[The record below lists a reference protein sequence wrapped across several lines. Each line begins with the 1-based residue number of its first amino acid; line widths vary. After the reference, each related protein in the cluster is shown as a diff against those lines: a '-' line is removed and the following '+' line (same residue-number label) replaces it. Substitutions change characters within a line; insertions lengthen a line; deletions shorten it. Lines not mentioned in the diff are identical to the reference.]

1 MPKYSKKAIRALI
14 LGSTGFALLTSPTIA
29 FAQDTQDAQVAEAD
43 DDGLTE
49 IVVTARKR
57 EERLLDVPIA
67 VSVLGG
73 VTLEKSGIQQLG
85 EAVQTLPGVAV
96 TPTPVGDL
104 LFIRG
109 IGSGEN
115 QGFEMSVGTFVDGV
129 YFGRGQSA
137 RHAFLDVDRIEVLKG
152 PQPILFGKNTIGGA
166 LNITT
171 RKPTDTLEV
180 SLDEYIEPEFGTF
193 RTTGIVSG
201 PVSDTIKV
209 RVVGRSYITDGFV
222 ENAFL
227 GRNEASRNDWVV
239 RGTVVWEPS
248 ANVDVSL
255 KGEYGKA
262 NMTGGRAQISKAS
275 PTLRA
280 LLAGVDPHAEFNL
293 DYTKSGPGVG
303 PLFNSEYERAKTYN
317 ANLTVNWDL
326 GSHTLTSVSSYAGY
340 NLAYQFDSDFTPLD
354 FITQSWR
361 QDWHSLSQELR
372 FASSSGKVFDYQ
384 AGVYLSNENL
394 VSNKLGYISFAQ
406 LPAPLGSGT
415 RVHHFDQTTTTWSAF
430 AEGTLHA
437 TNELDLIMG
446 YRYTDDRK
454 TLDKSFHYGALGS
467 TTPVANPTFTA
478 IGLGTPH
485 SLTGLERSTNNS
497 SLAFTARYKRDN
509 VMVYA
514 SYTQGF
520 KAGGFDEGD
529 TSGVLSRIR
538 FGDEKAQSYEVGIKA
553 EGMDRRLRI
562 QLDTFY
568 SKYENLQVSIFDG
581 VASLIVGNAAS
592 ASSRGVELEGQFAA
606 TRNLTFGV
614 SAAYLDAKYDSYVA
628 GPCSFGLGATCN
640 LTGRT
645 LPYSP
650 KFSASFNVRWEGEL
664 GGGWR
669 YGLDSKLFHSSAFST
684 AGDLDPMV
692 AQPAFTKVDASITL
706 TSPNDR
712 FSVSLLGKNL
722 TNEVTSHFGDD
733 IPLSNILGNNY
744 QQYVD
749 PPRTIA
755 IQLKYKFR

>member
-1 MPKYSKKAIRALI
+1 VPKHSNAKRILA
-14 LGSTGFALLTSPTIA
+14 LGSAAAALLTAPSVA
-29 FAQDTQDAQVAEAD
+29 RAQDTPTATVDDPSLAD
-43 DDGLTE
+43 

-67 VSVLGG
+67 VSVMGG
-73 VTLEKSGIQQLG
+73 ATLENSGIQQLG

-171 RKPTDTLEV
+171 RKPGNTPEI

-193 RTTGIVSG
+193 RTTGVISG
-201 PVSDTIKV
+201 PLSDTLKV
-209 RVVGRSYITDGFV
+209 RVVGRSYITDGYID
-222 ENAFL
+222 NPFL
-227 GRNEASRNDWVV
+227 GRKEPGRDDWVV
-239 RGTVVWEPS
+239 RGTMVWEPAS
-248 ANVDVSL
+248 NIDVVL

-280 LLAGVDPHAEFNL
+280 LLANVDSKAEFDL

-303 PLFNSEYERAKTYN
+303 ALFNEEFERAKTYN
-317 ANLTVNWDL
+317 ANLTVNWDV
-326 GSHTLTSVSSYAGY
+326 GKHVLTSISSYAGY
-340 NLAYQFDSDFTPLD
+340 NLNYQFDSDFTPLD
-354 FITQSWR
+354 FITQLWH
-361 QDWHSLSQELR
+361 QNWHSLAQELR
-372 FASSSGKVFDYQ
+372 LSSTSGALLDYQ
-384 AGVYLSNENL
+384 VGLYFSSENL
-394 VSNKLGYISFAQ
+394 VSNKLGFISFAQ

-415 RVHHFDQTTTTWSAF
+415 RVHHFDQTTTTWSPF

-437 TNELDLIMG
+437 TDNLDFILG
-446 YRYTDDRK
+446 YRYTNDRK
-454 TLDKSFHYGALGS
+454 TLDKSFHFGALGS
-467 TTPVANPTFTA
+467 TAPVLNPTFTA

-485 SLTGLERSTNNS
+485 DLSGLERSTGNS
-497 SLAFTARYKRDN
+497 SLAATARYKRDN
-509 VMVYA
+509 VMYYA

-529 TSGVLSRIR
+529 TSGILSRIR
-538 FGDEKAQSYEVGIKA
+538 FGDEKAQSYEVGLKA
-553 EGMDRRLRI
+553 EGLDRRLRI
-562 QLDTFY
+562 QLDAFY

-606 TRNLTFGV
+606 TRNLTLGL
-614 SAAYLDAKYDSYVA
+614 SAAYLDAKYDSYAA
-628 GPCSFGLGATCN
+628 GPCSFGRGATCN
-640 LTGRT
+640 LTGEA

-650 KFSASFNVRWEGEL
+650 KFSGAFTAGWKSEL
-664 GGGWR
+664 GGGWGL
-669 YGLDSKLFHSSAFST
+669 GLDGKLFHSSSFST

-692 AQPAFTKVDASITL
+692 AQSAFTKVDASITI
-706 TSPNDR
+706 TSPGDR
-712 FSVSLLGKNL
+712 LSVSLLGKNL
-722 TNEVTSHFGDD
+722 SNRVTAHFGDD

-755 IQLKYKFR
+755 IQLKYRFR

>member
-1 MPKYSKKAIRALI
+1 LLLI
-14 LGSTGFALLTSPTIA
+14 SPSAA
-29 FAQDTQDAQVAEAD
+29 FAQDGQAAAAD
-43 DDGLTE
+43 DAALVE

-57 EERLLDVPIA
+57 VERLLEVP
-67 VSVLGG
+67 VSVSVMGG
-73 VTLEKSGIQQLG
+73 AALENSGIQQLG

-171 RKPTDTLEV
+171 RKPGDTPEV

-193 RTTGIVSG
+193 RTTGVVSG
-201 PVSDTIKV
+201 PLSDTLKARIV
-209 RVVGRSYITDGFV
+209 ARSYITDGFV
-222 ENAFL
+222 ENRFL
-227 GRNEASRNDWVV
+227 GKKEAGRDDWVI
-239 RGTVVWEPS
+239 RGTLVWEPTQ
-248 ANVDVSL
+248 NIDVSL

-262 NMTGGRAQISKAS
+262 NMKGGRAQISTAS
-275 PTLRA
+275 PRLRT
-280 LLAGVDPHAEFNL
+280 LLAGVDPNAEFNL

-303 PLFNSEYERAKTYN
+303 PLFNSEFERAKTYN
-317 ANLTVNWDL
+317 TNLTVNWDM
-326 GSHTLTSVSSYAGY
+326 GSHALTSVSSYAGY
-340 NLAYQFDSDFTPLD
+340 NLTYQFDSDFTPLD
-354 FITQSWR
+354 FITQLWR
-361 QDWHSLSQELR
+361 QDWHSLAQELR
-372 FASSSGKVFDYQ
+372 LASSSGKGFDYQ
-384 AGVYLSNENL
+384 AGVYLSKENL
-394 VSNKLGYISFAQ
+394 VSNKLGFISFAQ

-415 RVHHFDQTTTTWSAF
+415 RVHHFDQTTKTWSAF

-437 TNELDLIMG
+437 TNELDFILG
-446 YRYTDDRK
+446 YRYTDDKK
-454 TLDKSFHYGALGS
+454 TLDKSFHFGALGS
-467 TTPVANPTFTA
+467 TSPVPNPTFTA

-485 SLTGLERSTNNS
+485 SLSGLERNTSKS

-509 VMVYA
+509 MMYYA

-529 TSGVLSRIR
+529 TSGILSRIR

-553 EGMDRRLRI
+553 EGLDRRLRV
-562 QLDTFY
+562 QLDAFY
-568 SKYENLQVSIFDG
+568 SKYDNLQVSIFDG

-592 ASSRGVELEGQFAA
+592 ASSRGVEMEGQFA
-606 TRNLTFGV
+606 TTSNLTLGL

-628 GPCSFGLGATCN
+628 GPCSFGRGVTCN
-640 LTGRT
+640 LTGEA

-650 KFSASFNVRWEGEL
+650 KFSGSFNARWEGEL
-664 GGGWR
+664 GGGWG
-669 YGLDSKLFHSSAFST
+669 YGLDTKLFHSSSFST

-692 AQPAFTKVDASITL
+692 AQSAFTKVDASITL

-712 FSVSLLGKNL
+712 FSVSLIGKNL
-722 TNEVTSHFGDD
+722 TDKVTAHFGDD

-744 QQYVD
+744 QRYVD

-755 IQLKYKFR
+755 IQLKYNFL

>member
-1 MPKYSKKAIRALI
+1 MLKSNKSAVKVFILTTTAAILF
-14 LGSTGFALLTSPTIA
+14 SSPGVA
-29 FAQDTQDAQVAEAD
+29 FAQEQQDDEQATNS
-43 DDGLTE
+43 LTE

-67 VSVLGG
+67 VSVMGG
-73 VTLEKSGIQQLG
+73 EGLEKSGIQQLG

-201 PVSDTIKV
+201 PLGDTLKARIV
-209 RVVGRSYITDGFV
+209 ARSYITNGFV
-222 ENAFL
+222 HNPFL
-227 GRNEASRNDWVV
+227 GKDEASRNDWVV
-239 RGTVVWEPS
+239 RGTLVWEPAS
-248 ANVDVSL
+248 NLEVSL

-262 NMTGGRAQISKAS
+262 NMKGGRAQISKAS

-280 LLAGVDPHAEFNL
+280 LLAGVDPKAEFNL

-303 PLFNSEYERAKTYN
+303 PLFNNEFETAKTYN
-317 ANLTVNWDL
+317 ANATINWDI
-326 GSHTLTSVSSYAGY
+326 GSHVLTSVSSYAGY
-340 NLAYQFDSDFTPLD
+340 KVGYRFDSDFTPLD
-354 FITQSWR
+354 FIHQTWR
-361 QDWHSLSQELR
+361 QDWYSWSQELR
-372 FASSSGKVFDYQ
+372 LASSSGKVFDYQ
-384 AGVYLSNENL
+384 AGVYLSTENL
-394 VSNKLGYISFAQ
+394 LSNKLGSIDFAQ
-406 LPAPLGSGT
+406 LPAKLGSGT
-415 RVHHFDQTTTTWSAF
+415 RVHHFDQRTNTWSAF

-437 TNELDLIMG
+437 TDKLDLIVG
-446 YRYTDDRK
+446 YRYTDDKK
-454 TLDKSFHYGALGS
+454 TLDKSFHFAKLGS
-467 TTPVANPTFTA
+467 TAPAPNPVFTA

-485 SLTGLERSTNNS
+485 SLTNIERSSNNG
-497 SLAFTARYKRDN
+497 SLALTARYKLSN
-509 VMVYA
+509 IMYYA

-529 TSGVLSRIR
+529 TSGVLKRVL
-538 FGDEKAQSYEVGIKA
+538 FGDEKAQSYEVGLKA
-553 EGMDRRLRI
+553 EGFDKRLRI
-562 QLDTFY
+562 QLDAFY
-568 SKYENLQVSIFDG
+568 SKYDNLQVSIFDG
-581 VASLIVGNAAS
+581 VAALIVGNAAS
-592 ASSRGVELEGQFAA
+592 ASSRGVEFEGQFAA
-606 TRNLTFGV
+606 TDNLTIGA
-614 SAAYLDAKYDSYVA
+614 SASYLDARYDSYPA
-628 GPCSFGLGATCN
+628 GPCSFGKGVTCN
-640 LTGRT
+640 LSGKT
-645 LPYSP
+645 LPYAP
-650 KFSASFNVRWEGEL
+650 KFSGSLSARWDAEL
-664 GGGWR
+664 VDGWR
-669 YGLDSKLFHSSAFST
+669 YAIDTKVFHSSAFST

-706 TSPNDR
+706 SSPDDR

-722 TNEVTSHFGDD
+722 TNQVTAHFGDD

-744 QQYVD
+744 EQFVD

-755 IQLKYKFR
+755 IQVKYRFR

>member
-1 MPKYSKKAIRALI
+1 MPKYNKAMRALI
-14 LGSTGFALLTSPTIA
+14 LGSAAAILLTSPSVA
-29 FAQDTQDAQVAEAD
+29 FAQEEQVTEAD
-43 DDGLTE
+43 DSGLTE

-67 VSVLGG
+67 VSVMGG
-73 VTLEKSGIQQLG
+73 EALESSGIQQLG
-85 EAVQTLPGVAV
+85 EAVQTLPGISV

-171 RKPTDTLEV
+171 RRPGDTLEV

-193 RTTGIVSG
+193 RTTGVISG
-201 PVSDTIKV
+201 PISDQVKV
-209 RVVGRSYITDGFV
+209 RIVARSYVTDGFV
-222 ENAFL
+222 DNPFL
-227 GRNEASRNDWVV
+227 GRKEAGRDDWVV
-239 RGTVVWEPS
+239 RGTMVWEPAS
-248 ANVDVSL
+248 NIDVML

-262 NMTGGRAQISKAS
+262 NMKGGRAQISTAS
-275 PTLRA
+275 PRLRT
-280 LLAGVDPHAEFNL
+280 LLAGVDPNAEFDL

-303 PLFNSEYERAKTYN
+303 ALFNDEYERAKTYN
-317 ANLTVNWDL
+317 TNLTVNWDT
-326 GSHTLTSVSSYAGY
+326 GGHVLTSVSSYAGY

-361 QDWHSLSQELR
+361 QNWHSLSQELR
-372 FASSSGKVFDYQ
+372 FASTAGKLFDYQ
-384 AGVYLSNENL
+384 AGVYVSSENL
-394 VSNKLGYISFAQ
+394 VSNKLGFVSFAQ

-415 RVHHFDQTTTTWSAF
+415 RVHHFDQTTTTWSGF

-437 TNELDLIMG
+437 TEELDFILG
-446 YRYTDDRK
+446 YRYTNDRK
-454 TLDKSFHYGALGS
+454 TLEKSFHYGALGS
-467 TTPVANPTFTA
+467 TAPVANPTFTA

-485 SLTGLERSTNNS
+485 SLTGLERSTGNS
-497 SLAFTARYKRDN
+497 SLGLTARYKRDN
-509 VMVYA
+509 VMYYA

-529 TSGVLSRIR
+529 TSGILSRIR

-553 EGMDRRLRI
+553 EGLDRRLRV
-562 QLDTFY
+562 QVDAFY

-592 ASSRGVELEGQFAA
+592 ASSRGVEFEGQFAA

-628 GPCSFGLGATCN
+628 GPCSFGRGATCN
-640 LTGRT
+640 LTGEA

-650 KFSASFNVRWEGEL
+650 KFSGSFTVRWNGEL
-664 GGGWR
+664 GGGWG
-669 YGLDSKLFHSSAFST
+669 YGVDTKLFHSSSFST

-692 AQPAFTKVDASITL
+692 AQSAFTKLDASISL

-722 TNEVTSHFGDD
+722 TNEVTAHFGDD

-744 QQYVD
+744 QRYVD